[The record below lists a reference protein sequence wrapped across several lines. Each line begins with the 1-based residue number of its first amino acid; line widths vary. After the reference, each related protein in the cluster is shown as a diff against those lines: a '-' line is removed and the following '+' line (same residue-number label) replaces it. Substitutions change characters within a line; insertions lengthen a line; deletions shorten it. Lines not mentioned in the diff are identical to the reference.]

1 MIKRGIALIELN
13 DDKCMHCGACVGA
26 CPANA
31 IYLNEVI
38 LDFNDDCTD
47 CGLCVKACPVGAL
60 TLIRTRGLKVPAVTA

>member
-1 MIKRGIALIELN
+1 M
-13 DDKCMHCGACVGA
+13 GA

-47 CGLCVKACPVGAL
+47 CGLCVRACPVGAL
-60 TLIRTRGLKVPAVTA
+60 SLIRTRGLKVPAATA